1 MKFATLLF
9 ALILSACATPTA
21 IPIPRAATIA
31 PTAPSAPP
39 TNQPTAPSAQPTIP
53 TSPVVEIFAKGL
65 DTPWAIDFAP
75 DGRAFL
81 TERLGVIR
89 VIKDG
94 KLQTDPWIKMDSNEI
109 GEGGLLGLALDPG
122 FAQNRFMYVAYTYRA
137 QNGRVQNRLARLRDE
152 NGRGVLDKIL
162 IDGAAGN
169 SNHDGGRVKF
179 GPDGKLYWTLGD
191 AGNTAL
197 AQDLGSLNGK
207 ILRLNADG
215 GIPNDNPFPNSYVYS
230 YGHRNP
236 QGLAWQPGTH
246 RLYAAEHGPSGA
258 QGCCRDELN
267 LIEPGK
273 NYGWAMITGD
283 QTREGMIAPV
293 LHSGND
299 YTWAPGGIAFATR
312 GVWAGSLLITGLRGQ
327 ALYRVTLD
335 KNDPRKATRIER
347 WFEFKYGRLRDVV
360 EGPDG
365 ALYILTSN
373 ADGRGNVGADGDV
386 ILRVVFK

>member
-9 ALILSACATPTA
+9 ELIMSACATPTA
-21 IPIPRAATIA
+21 TPMPRAATIA
-31 PTAPSAPP
+31 PTRAP
-39 TNQPTAPSAQPTIP
+39 TTIQPTIQPTIP
-53 TSPVVEIFAKGL
+53 TSPVVEIFAQGL

-122 FAQNRFMYVAYTYRA
+122 FAQNRFMYVAYTYSA

-258 QGCCRDELN
+258 QGCCRDEVN

-312 GVWAGSLLITGLRGQ
+312 GAWAGSLLITGLRGQ

-347 WFEFKYGRLRDVV
+347 WFEFKYGSLRDVV

>member
-21 IPIPRAATIA
+21 TPMPRAATIA
-31 PTAPSAPP
+31 PTRAP
-39 TNQPTAPSAQPTIP
+39 TTIQPTIQPTIP
-53 TSPVVEIFAKGL
+53 TSPVVEIFAQGL

-258 QGCCRDELN
+258 QGCCRDEVN

-312 GVWAGSLLITGLRGQ
+312 GAWAGSLLITGLRGQ

-347 WFEFKYGRLRDVV
+347 WFEFKYCRLRDVV